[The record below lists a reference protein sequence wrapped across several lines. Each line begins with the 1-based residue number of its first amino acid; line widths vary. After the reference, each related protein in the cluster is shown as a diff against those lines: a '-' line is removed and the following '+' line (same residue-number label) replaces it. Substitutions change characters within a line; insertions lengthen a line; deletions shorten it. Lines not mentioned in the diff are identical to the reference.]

1 MIVNGDFEDSSA
13 ALPRGGAGST
23 IAIRKS
29 TPELPAYGGT
39 QYLEFNMALATG
51 SASRSIAML
60 FPNVAG
66 ASGKTY
72 RYSSTVRSQTGT
84 LSPQCY
90 VQFAL
95 GANIVMVSYLSGGT
109 VWEEVSTYFRW
120 NFGSAAATPVVTFNC
135 PANKAYSFGI
145 DNVQFVEVV
154 DPPAIPEAL
163 PTPFRYVEYNMALF
177 FSDCDHVLT

>member
-13 ALPRGGAGST
+13 VLPRGGTGST

-39 QYLEFNMALATG
+39 QYLEFNMAQATG
-51 SASRSIAML
+51 SASRSIGL
-60 FPNVAG
+60 VFPNIAG

-72 RYSSTVRSQTGT
+72 RISSTLRSQAGN

-95 GANIVMVSYLSGGT
+95 GLNIVMVSYLNGGT
-109 VWEEVSTYFRW
+109 VWEEMSTYFRW
-120 NFGSAAATPVVTFNC
+120 NFASGAATPIVSFNC
-135 PANKAYSFGI
+135 PANMAYSFGI
-145 DNVQFVEVV
+145 DNVQFVEIV
-154 DPPAIPEAL
+154 DPPAVPEAL
-163 PTPFRYVEYNMALF
+163 PTPFRYVEYNIV
-177 FSDCDHVLT
+177 VL